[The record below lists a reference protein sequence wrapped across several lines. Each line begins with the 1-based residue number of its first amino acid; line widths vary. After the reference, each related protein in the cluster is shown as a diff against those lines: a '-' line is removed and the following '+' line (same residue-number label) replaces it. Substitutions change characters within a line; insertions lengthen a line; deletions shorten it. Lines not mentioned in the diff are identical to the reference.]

1 MLREGVIFNRLM
13 YVLVVCCCLLLFV
26 AFLYVCMYPPL
37 HIDNVVRTLPVRRL
51 LVSRLAATTR
61 ERVRRLLALG
71 GCRSSY
77 ACTARALDE
86 LMSDNDSID

>member
-51 LVSRLAATTR
+51 LVSRLAATKGLSGSADFLPLVSVVGPMHAQR
-61 ERVRRLLALG
+61 EL
-71 GCRSSY
+71 
-77 ACTARALDE
+77 
-86 LMSDNDSID
+86 LMS